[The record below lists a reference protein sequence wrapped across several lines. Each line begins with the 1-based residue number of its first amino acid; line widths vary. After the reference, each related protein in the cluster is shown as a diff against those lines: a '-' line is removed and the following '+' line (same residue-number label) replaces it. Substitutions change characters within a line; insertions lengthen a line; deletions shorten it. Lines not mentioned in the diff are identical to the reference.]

1 MSKGKENLYERILK
15 YLIENPGA
23 TPREIADNIGVS
35 ISTVRKI
42 LYKLRDRG
50 LVRRGETGYIA
61 TKANI
66 ENIRQ
71 TENFATIATEEV
83 QHNTRTYTQEKQNI
97 IEHIDTM
104 DYKQLYEM
112 ISKITKILNEL
123 SAKVNTL
130 EKEVEELRKILRKQ
144 DISDKQVKA
153 KDKLSLIIRNRKIMP
168 INEILDYLSKPLEE
182 YVNNGIIIVLGN
194 HVIDKEFYENFKSK
208 FPLRVDSIKELTN
221 KEKTLLKLLIE
232 EGLIYLHAGREYR
245 LTE

>member
-1 MSKGKENLYERILK
+1 MSEGKESLYEKVLK

-61 TKANI
+61 TKVNI
-66 ENIRQ
+66 ENIKY
-71 TENFATIATEEV
+71 TENFTTITTEKA

-104 DYKQLYEM
+104 NHKRLYEI
-112 ISKITKILNEL
+112 ISKITKMLNEL

-130 EKEVEELRKILRKQ
+130 EKEVEELRKILRNQ
-144 DISDKQVKA
+144 DVSDKQIRT
-153 KDKLSLIIRNRKIMP
+153 KDKLSLIIKNRKIMP
-168 INEILDYLSKPLEE
+168 INEVLGYLSKPLEE
-182 YVNNGIIIVLGN
+182 YVNNGVVIILGN
-194 HVIDKEFYENFKSK
+194 HVIDKEFYESFKSK
-208 FPLRVDSIKELTN
+208 FPLKIDSIKELTN
-221 KEKTLLKLLIE
+221 KEKILLKLLIE

>member
-1 MSKGKENLYERILK
+1 MSKGKENLYERVLK

-23 TPREIADNIGVS
+23 TPREIADNIGAS

-61 TKANI
+61 TKVNT
-66 ENIRQ
+66 ENARPV
-71 TENFATIATEEV
+71 ENFAARTIEEI
-83 QHNTRTYTQEKQNI
+83 QYSTRTRIQKKQNTT
-97 IEHIDTM
+97 EHIGTT
-104 DYKQLYEM
+104 DYKWLYEI
-112 ISKITKILNEL
+112 ISKITKMLSEL

-144 DISDKQVKA
+144 EISDKQVRV
-153 KDKLSLIIRNRKIMP
+153 KDKLSLIIRNRKLMP
-168 INEILDYLSKPLEE
+168 INEILDYSSKPLEE
-182 YVNNGIIIVLGN
+182 YINNGIIIVLGN

-208 FPLRVDSIKELTN
+208 FPLRIDSIKELTN
-221 KEKTLLKLLIE
+221 EEKILLKLLIE

>member
-1 MSKGKENLYERILK
+1 MSKGKESLYERVLK

-23 TPREIADNIGVS
+23 TPREIADNIGAS

-61 TKANI
+61 TKVNI
-66 ENIRQ
+66 KNTRRA
-71 TENFATIATEEV
+71 ENFATRAIEEI
-83 QHNTRTYTQEKQNI
+83 QYGTRTHIQKKQDTT
-97 IEHIDTM
+97 EHIGTT
-104 DYKQLYEM
+104 DYKWLYEI
-112 ISKITKILNEL
+112 ISKITKMLSEL

-144 DISDKQVKA
+144 EISDKQVRV

-208 FPLRVDSIKELTN
+208 FPLRIDSIKELTN
-221 KEKTLLKLLIE
+221 EEKILLKLLIE